1 MHTGPLANLGRG
13 ASLALIG
20 FVYLTATGAGLG
32 AGLQFDDRYLA
43 IAFGFA
49 ASTLAVFAWSVG
61 TRNSSCFDAWWSVAP
76 GLAVWLIP
84 AEGPRGWCAR
94 ALVTAWAIR
103 LTWNWMRGWTG
114 MGHEDWRYVDLR
126 EKTGGA
132 YWLVSFLGIHFFP
145 AALVAAGSMP
155 LVPTLASAS
164 GLTPIDY
171 AALVLGAIAVLV
183 EAIADQQ
190 LATFVRSRPPRDA
203 VMQNGLWAWSR
214 HPNYL
219 GEVGFW
225 WALAL
230 LGVGAGAP
238 TWTLAGAGAI
248 TALFVFISIPM
259 MEKRHAAKRPKY
271 ADYQR
276 RVPMLF
282 PWRLPRAAS

>member
-1 MHTGPLANLGRG
+1 
-13 ASLALIG
+13 
-20 FVYLTATGAGLG
+20 
-32 AGLQFDDRYLA
+32 
-43 IAFGFA
+43 
-49 ASTLAVFAWSVG
+49 
-61 TRNSSCFDAWWSVAP
+61 
-76 GLAVWLIP
+76 
-84 AEGPRGWCAR
+84 
-94 ALVTAWAIR
+94 
-103 LTWNWMRGWTG
+103 
-114 MGHEDWRYVDLR
+114 
-126 EKTGGA
+126 
-132 YWLVSFLGIHFFP
+132 VSFRGIHFFP

-155 LVPTLASAS
+155 LVPTLASES
-164 GLTPIDY
+164 GLAPIDY

-183 EAIADQQ
+183 EAVADQQ

-203 VMQNGLWAWSR
+203 VMQSGLWAWSR

-238 TWTLAGAGAI
+238 SWTLAGAGAI

-282 PWRLPRAAS
+282 PWRPPRAAS